1 MNAYGL
7 QYTLRPLGESVDLM
21 TFSPNGRF
29 LVVGDREP
37 ACLRILDR
45 LVGFRPTIKTD
56 TVSSPTSLV
65 FENQTSFL
73 AGFDDGRFVRYA
85 IDLTSKRLVEG
96 WTNNTL
102 RGVSCVT
109 AIALDETSQT
119 LALAT
124 GPSVLVFSRIYGT
137 GETPG
142 WMLISQLTSVLGKF
156 QFTANISKYFN
167 LRDELANPS
176 PKSLC
181 FSSCG
186 QIHVAFSE
194 QIVV

>member
-1 MNAYGL
+1 M
-7 QYTLRPLGESVDLM
+7 DLM

-29 LVVGDREP
+29 LVVGGREP

-56 TVSSPTSLV
+56 TIPNPTSLA
-65 FENQTSFL
+65 FESQTSFL
-73 AGFDDGRFVRYA
+73 AGFNDGRFVRYA

-124 GPSVLVFSRIYGT
+124 GPSVFVFSRISET
-137 GETPG
+137 GEAPC
-142 WMLISQLTSVLGKF
+142 WMSASQLTSVLGRF

-167 LRDELANPS
+167 FRDGSANPS

-181 FSSCG
+181 FSSCD
-186 QIHVAFSE
+186 QIHVSFSE
-194 QIVV
+194 QLVV